1 MIDICVT
8 FYSSYSSY
16 SLLTIQCSPS
26 SSLSSSSSPL
36 LPLLLFFIIKKKF
49 QDKIIKI
56 DRSENQGI
64 QTGKIAKQRFLDEL
78 AKCVPCK
85 TKARTEELEQAL
97 FFDCGGPVR
106 KVNYIDVFQDD
117 HEGNQGKFVEAI
129 RDQYL
134 EEAIEYAQELM
145 DALEMAQSNSRS
157 GRGLNLNQL
166 REAFLGV
173 DPQKSLSEVDEYI
186 ARGCGIDV
194 DEVDDVDDSFQVELK
209 VFVKKL
215 KSGILKRSTP
225 PV

>member
-1 MIDICVT
+1 MYHIHL
-8 FYSSYSSY
+8 
-16 SLLTIQCSPS
+16 SLY
-26 SSLSSSSSPL
+26 
-36 LPLLLFFIIKKKF
+36 LFLDS

-56 DRSENQGI
+56 DRGENQGI
-64 QTGKIAKQRFLDEL
+64 QTGKIDKQAFLNTL

-117 HEGNQGKFVEAI
+117 AEGNQGKFVEAM

-134 EEAIEYAQELM
+134 EESIEYAQELQ
-145 DALEMAQSNSRS
+145 DALESMHSNSRS

-173 DPQKSLSEVDEYI
+173 DPQKSLGEVDEYI
-186 ARGCGIDV
+186 ARGCAIDV
-194 DEVDDVDDSFQVELK
+194 DELEDLDDSFQADLK
-209 VFVKKL
+209 TFVKKMR
-215 KSGILKRSTP
+215 SGILKRSTP
-225 PV
+225 PQ